1 MAEQIVI
8 KKSYFNNI
16 ETAVN
21 AINEFVQSGYKS
33 KNFPKLNWQADDIA
47 VSQIVNLFE
56 TVDPEWISNPSAID
70 NTITDVTEAAKG
82 VDLAGS
88 IEFVK
93 QNHDLEDKISQ
104 IITFFEFKQITDHF
118 DELGA
123 LLNGIYSFEL
133 FTKQTITSP
142 L

>member
-1 MAEQIVI
+1 MAETIVI

-33 KNFPKLNWQADDIA
+33 KNFPRLNWKMDDAA
-47 VSQIVNLFE
+47 VDYIIKLFE
-56 TVDPEWISNPSAID
+56 AVNPEWISNPSALDSAIS
-70 NTITDVTEAAKG
+70 DVTEAAKG

-88 IEFVK
+88 LDFLQSNRDIGIKVT
-93 QNHDLEDKISQ
+93 S
-104 IITFFEFKQITDHF
+104 IIDFFQFKQMTDHF

-123 LLNGIYSFEL
+123 LLNGIYSFE
-133 FTKQTITSP
+133 
-142 L
+142 